1 MKKVSEVSKL
11 AGISIRTLQ
20 YYDDNGLLPV
30 KRLKDNYRIYDEE
43 TLQRLWKILVY
54 REMHFS
60 LKEIKY
66 LLDLPDSE
74 QKQYCEKH
82 IENLHEQIAFAQLIS
97 NGGMLPVPPEI
108 TIGEMSYME
117 YLSEFRKTLFQ

>member
-20 YYDDNGLLPV
+20 YYDYN
-30 KRLKDNYRIYDEE
+30 
-43 TLQRLWKILVY
+43 
-54 REMHFS
+54 
-60 LKEIKY
+60 
-66 LLDLPDSE
+66 
-74 QKQYCEKH
+74 
-82 IENLHEQIAFAQLIS
+82 
-97 NGGMLPVPPEI
+97 GMLPVPPEI